1 MFKQILIEI
10 LGSFF
15 FISVILNTLTDTAL
29 GAIAPI
35 TVAVALLAAIYFGY
49 KTSGAHFN
57 PAVSFA
63 MFLKKQI
70 PIETL
75 LGYIFAQMLGGILA
89 VLFSDFI
96 LLKN

>member
-1 MFKQILIEI
+1 MFKQILVEI
-10 LGSFF
+10 IGTFF
-15 FISVILNTLTDTAL
+15 FISVILNTLTDTTL

-35 TVAVALLAAIYFGY
+35 TVAVALLASIYFA
-49 KTSGAHFN
+49 KNISGAHFN
-57 PAVSFA
+57 PAVSFS
-63 MFLKKQI
+63 MFFKKQI

-96 LLKN
+96 LLKK